1 MWQSYVKRENQN
13 DIWTIKRIS
22 IYYSWYGKKYLYSE
36 KYTWQ
41 NVSKKKF
48 LRKKNNN
55 RNAKLWKSRN
65 GLWWV
70 YVNSRIIFGVIGFVI
85 GLFARWGEF
94 WNNSGIFAIILAPL
108 FGIFIALIVG
118 ILSAI
123 IIGPIVAKC
132 SSNKEQAEYDSDYKY
147 RLNEYDRLK
156 SVDEKRVRNE
166 NIIRGNIQR
175 EIEFLEEKYSDSK
188 KRLDEFYNYNIV
200 DQKYWHNI
208 VAISSFYQYLSE
220 KRTYSLEFDQKTG
233 DRGAYNI
240 YNEEAQRGI
249 IIIQLGK
256 VLDKL
261 DQVIENQ
268 YMLQNTLWD
277 ANRKINSLSSNI
289 NQMSRQI
296 SSSIQEQT
304 AIQAYNAERTQAELG
319 FMNTMNIIYNWH

>member
-1 MWQSYVKRENQN
+1 MTYEQLKEYLSIILDMEKNIYIQKNTLDKMYQKRNSLGRK
-13 DIWTIKRIS
+13 ITIEMPNCKRAETD
-22 IYYSWYGKKYLYSE
+22 YGEYML
-36 KYTWQ
+36 T
-41 NVSKKKF
+41 V
-48 LRKKNNN
+48 
-55 RNAKLWKSRN
+55 
-65 GLWWV
+65 GL
-70 YVNSRIIFGVIGFVI
+70 IFGVIGFVI

-175 EIEFLEEKYSDSK
+175 EIEILEEKYADSK
-188 KRLDEFYNYNIV
+188 KRLNEFYNYNIV

-261 DQVIENQ
+261 DQVTENQ
-268 YMLQNTLWD
+268 YMLQNTLRD
-277 ANRKINSLSSNI
+277 ANSKINSLSSNI
-289 NQMSRQI
+289 NHMSRQI

-304 AIQAYNAERTQAELG
+304 AIQAYNSERTQAELG

>member
-1 MWQSYVKRENQN
+1 MTYEQLKE
-13 DIWTIKRIS
+13 
-22 IYYSWYGKKYLYSE
+22 YLY
-36 KYTWQ
+36 
-41 NVSKKKF
+41 
-48 LRKKNNN
+48 
-55 RNAKLWKSRN
+55 
-65 GLWWV
+65 
-70 YVNSRIIFGVIGFVI
+70 IIFDMEKNIYIQKNTLENMYQKRNSLGRKRNIELPRCSQASADYGDSAILGILTCIVVAIVIMVI
-85 GLFARWGEF
+85 KINSFD
-94 WNNSGIFAIILAPL
+94 NNSGLIGAVNEAASIFGSL
-108 FGIFIALIVG
+108 IFSMIVG
-118 ILSAI
+118 AI
-123 IIGPIVAKC
+123 CGAIVVAIAA
-132 SSNKEQAEYDSDYKY
+132 NIRKENLQKEYDKEYSYKIK
-147 RLNEYDRLK
+147 EYDRLK
-156 SVDEKRVRNE
+156 KEDEKRVRKE

-175 EIEFLEEKYSDSK
+175 EIEILEEKYADSK
-188 KRLDEFYNYNIV
+188 KRLNEFYNYNIV
-200 DQKYWHNI
+200 DKKYWHNI

-233 DRGAYNI
+233 DQGAYNI

-268 YMLQNTLWD
+268 YMLQNTLRD

-304 AIQAYNAERTQAELG
+304 AIQEYNAERTQAELG

>member
-1 MWQSYVKRENQN
+1 MTYEQLKEYLSIILDMEKNIYIQKNTLENMYQKRNSLGRKRNIELPRCSQANA
-13 DIWTIKRIS
+13 DYGDSIISGMLTCIVVAMVIMIIKIS
-22 IYYSWYGKKYLYSE
+22 S
-36 KYTWQ
+36 
-41 NVSKKKF
+41 F
-48 LRKKNNN
+48 DD
-55 RNAKLWKSRN
+55 
-65 GLWWV
+65 
-70 YVNSRIIFGVIGFVI
+70 
-85 GLFARWGEF
+85 
-94 WNNSGIFAIILAPL
+94 NNSGLIGAVNEAVSMGDSFIFSM
-108 FGIFIALIVG
+108 IVG
-118 ILSAI
+118 MICGAI
-123 IIGPIVAKC
+123 VVAIVANIKKV
-132 SSNKEQAEYDSDYKY
+132 NIQKEYDKEYSYKMK
-147 RLNEYDRLK
+147 EYDRLK
-156 SVDEKRVRNE
+156 NEDEKRVRNE

-175 EIEFLEEKYSDSK
+175 EIEILEEKYADSK
-188 KRLDEFYNYNIV
+188 NRLNEFYNYNIV

-268 YMLQNTLWD
+268 YTLQNTLRD

>member
-1 MWQSYVKRENQN
+1 MTYEQLKEY
-13 DIWTIKRIS
+13 IS
-22 IYYSWYGKKYLYSE
+22 ILLDMEKNIYIQKNTLENMYQKRNSLGRKRNIELPRCSQANADYGASAIAGIL
-36 KYTWQ
+36 TCI
-41 NVSKKKF
+41 VVAIVIMIF
-48 LRKKNNN
+48 RI
-55 RNAKLWKSRN
+55 
-65 GLWWV
+65 
-70 YVNSRIIFGVIGFVI
+70 NSFD
-85 GLFARWGEF
+85 
-94 WNNSGIFAIILAPL
+94 NNSGLVEAFNNAVNFFGSFIFSM
-108 FGIFIALIVG
+108 IVG
-118 ILSAI
+118 GICGAI
-123 IIGPIVAKC
+123 VVAIVANIRKGHLQ
-132 SSNKEQAEYDSDYKY
+132 KEYDKEYSYEMK
-147 RLNEYDRLK
+147 EYDRLK
-156 SVDEKRVRNE
+156 SIDEKRVRNE

-175 EIEFLEEKYSDSK
+175 EIEILEEKYADSK

-220 KRTYSLEFDQKTG
+220 KRTYSLEFDQNTG

-268 YMLQNTLWD
+268 YMLQNTLRD

>member
-1 MWQSYVKRENQN
+1 MTYEQLKEYLSIILDMEKNIYIQKNTLDKMYQKRNSLGRK
-13 DIWTIKRIS
+13 ITIEMPNCERAETD
-22 IYYSWYGKKYLYSE
+22 YGEYML
-36 KYTWQ
+36 T
-41 NVSKKKF
+41 V
-48 LRKKNNN
+48 
-55 RNAKLWKSRN
+55 
-65 GLWWV
+65 GL
-70 YVNSRIIFGVIGFVI
+70 IFGVIGFVI

-175 EIEFLEEKYSDSK
+175 EIEILEEKYADSK
-188 KRLDEFYNYNIV
+188 KRLNEFYSYNIV

-268 YMLQNTLWD
+268 YTLQNTLRD

>member
-1 MWQSYVKRENQN
+1 MTYEQLKEYLSIILDMEKNIYIQKNTLENMYQKRNSLGRKRNIELPRCSQANA
-13 DIWTIKRIS
+13 DYGDSIISGMLTCIVVAMVIMIIKIS
-22 IYYSWYGKKYLYSE
+22 S
-36 KYTWQ
+36 
-41 NVSKKKF
+41 F
-48 LRKKNNN
+48 DDD
-55 RNAKLWKSRN
+55 
-65 GLWWV
+65 
-70 YVNSRIIFGVIGFVI
+70 
-85 GLFARWGEF
+85 
-94 WNNSGIFAIILAPL
+94 NSGLIGAVNEAVSMGGSFIFSMIVGMICGAIVVAIIANIKK
-108 FGIFIALIVG
+108 GNIQ
-118 ILSAI
+118 
-123 IIGPIVAKC
+123 K
-132 SSNKEQAEYDSDYKY
+132 EYDKEYSYKMK
-147 RLNEYDRLK
+147 EYDRLK
-156 SVDEKRVRNE
+156 NEDEKRVRNE

-175 EIEFLEEKYSDSK
+175 EIEILEEKYADSK
-188 KRLDEFYNYNIV
+188 NRLDEFYNYNIV

-268 YMLQNTLWD
+268 YMLQNTLRD

>member
-1 MWQSYVKRENQN
+1 MTYEQLKEYLSIILDMEKNIYIQKNTLDKMYQKRNSLGRKIPIKMPNCERAETDYVE
-13 DIWTIKRIS
+13 
-22 IYYSWYGKKYLYSE
+22 YM
-36 KYTWQ
+36 
-41 NVSKKKF
+41 
-48 LRKKNNN
+48 LRV
-55 RNAKLWKSRN
+55 
-65 GLWWV
+65 GL
-70 YVNSRIIFGVIGFVI
+70 IFGGIGFVI

-94 WNNSGIFAIILAPL
+94 WDSSGIFAIILAPL

-118 ILSAI
+118 IPSAI

-156 SVDEKRVRNE
+156 SIDEKRVRNE

-175 EIEFLEEKYSDSK
+175 EIEILEEKYEDSK

-220 KRTYSLEFDQKTG
+220 KRTFSLEFDQKTG

-261 DQVIENQ
+261 DQVMENQ
-268 YMLQNTLWD
+268 YTLQNTLRD

>member
-1 MWQSYVKRENQN
+1 MTYEQLKEYLSIILDMEKNIYIQKNTLENMYQKRNSLGRK
-13 DIWTIKRIS
+13 ITIEMPNCERAETDYIE
-22 IYYSWYGKKYLYSE
+22 YM
-36 KYTWQ
+36 
-41 NVSKKKF
+41 
-48 LRKKNNN
+48 LRV
-55 RNAKLWKSRN
+55 
-65 GLWWV
+65 GL
-70 YVNSRIIFGVIGFVI
+70 IFGAIGFVI

-94 WNNSGIFAIILAPL
+94 WDNSGIFAIILAPL
-108 FGIFIALIVG
+108 FGIFIALIAG
-118 ILSAI
+118 IASAI
-123 IIGPIVAKC
+123 VIGPFVALYI
-132 SSNKEQAEYDSDYKY
+132 SHKEQAEYNSDYQY
-147 RLNEYDRLK
+147 RINEYDKLK
-156 SVDEKRVRNE
+156 SIDDNRVKNE
-166 NIIRGNIQR
+166 NIMRANLQI
-175 EIEFLEEKYSDSK
+175 EIDSLEKKYKESK
-188 KRLDEFYNYNIV
+188 ARLVKFYCYDII
-200 DQKYWHNI
+200 DKKYWYNI

-261 DQVIENQ
+261 DQVIDNQ
-268 YMLQNTLWD
+268 QTLQNTLRD

>member
-1 MWQSYVKRENQN
+1 MTYEQLKEYLSIILDMEKNIYIQKNTLENMYQKRNSLGRKRNIELPRCSQANA
-13 DIWTIKRIS
+13 DYGDSIISGMLTCIVVAMVIMIIKIS
-22 IYYSWYGKKYLYSE
+22 S
-36 KYTWQ
+36 
-41 NVSKKKF
+41 F
-48 LRKKNNN
+48 DD
-55 RNAKLWKSRN
+55 
-65 GLWWV
+65 
-70 YVNSRIIFGVIGFVI
+70 
-85 GLFARWGEF
+85 
-94 WNNSGIFAIILAPL
+94 NNSGLIGAVNEAVSMGDSFIFSM
-108 FGIFIALIVG
+108 IVG
-118 ILSAI
+118 MICSAI
-123 IIGPIVAKC
+123 VVAIVANIKKV
-132 SSNKEQAEYDSDYKY
+132 NIQKEYDKEYSYKMK
-147 RLNEYDRLK
+147 EYDRLK
-156 SVDEKRVRNE
+156 NEDEKRVRNE

-175 EIEFLEEKYSDSK
+175 EIEILEEKYADSK
-188 KRLDEFYNYNIV
+188 NRLNEFYNYNIV

-268 YMLQNTLWD
+268 YTLQNTLRN